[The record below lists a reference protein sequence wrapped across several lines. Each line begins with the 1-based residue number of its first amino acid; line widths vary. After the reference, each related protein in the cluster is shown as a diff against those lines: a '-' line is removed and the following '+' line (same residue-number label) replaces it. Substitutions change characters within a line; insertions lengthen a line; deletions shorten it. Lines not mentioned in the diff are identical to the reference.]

1 MLRSSAVRCSRCP
14 VQHSFR
20 SLSSRCRIQAR
31 YITHIPSKAIPRV
44 ARHSFGLS
52 NHGHWTP
59 RCFSTS
65 SAETSTAED
74 GALERGELPDAFLAR
89 PRNLS
94 EEDAWAV
101 VKRSQE
107 VWPPLQGTEEIAD
120 VWSSDWAQWP
130 HLFALYWHSSN
141 YLMIPSVEM
150 FVNLQYGIEGET
162 RPLLYS
168 IPVPDEK
175 WETWAKEAG
184 ADPDSP
190 QNDYLLFT
198 IIGKEKEVVYIA
210 NLDTQDI
217 LQLFEG
223 DEPVTVDTLVPLLSN
238 TDRLRYELLPPSEE
252 GCKLLDRIFA
262 RDSTVRET
270 LGEERWLG
278 MVPPDTQPWQE
289 WSALP
294 ENAEES
300 LENEIE
306 EEGELEEYE
315 ESQPLRDAN
324 GDDQDGL
331 TKVQGGEAA
340 EGEDV
345 MDDLEQTKL
354 SEEELGALQEAR
366 QLGLTKDLDEMGEM
380 MEDAEQEIERTVQR
394 FGEVMG
400 DLGNSSS
407 SPSDPA
413 VKTNSSSIADD
424 TLASDPEA
432 VNRAVEHILSGRG
445 TDALSISQLRGLSVE
460 QLAEVQERLEVVADE
475 LERAENEAASAWKQ
489 DGVEGLETSRLRDVE
504 DDDEDDDDRIR
515 VRLPY
520 KSSESDSDGPKR
532 DS

>member
-1 MLRSSAVRCSRCP
+1 
-14 VQHSFR
+14 
-20 SLSSRCRIQAR
+20 
-31 YITHIPSKAIPRV
+31 
-44 ARHSFGLS
+44 
-52 NHGHWTP
+52 
-59 RCFSTS
+59 
-65 SAETSTAED
+65 
-74 GALERGELPDAFLAR
+74 
-89 PRNLS
+89 
-94 EEDAWAV
+94 
-101 VKRSQE
+101 
-107 VWPPLQGTEEIAD
+107 
-120 VWSSDWAQWP
+120 
-130 HLFALYWHSSN
+130 
-141 YLMIPSVEM
+141 MIPAVEM

-175 WETWAKEAG
+175 WEAWAKEAG

-198 IIGKEKEVVYIA
+198 IVGKEKEAVYIA

-294 ENAEES
+294 ENVEES

-306 EEGELEEYE
+306 EDVEGKLEEYE
-315 ESQPLRDAN
+315 ENQPLREAN
-324 GDDQDGL
+324 GDDQDAL
-331 TKVQGGEAA
+331 TKVQDSEAA
-340 EGEDV
+340 VDLEGEDGI
-345 MDDLEQTKL
+345 DNLEETKL

-380 MEDAEQEIERTVQR
+380 MEDAEQEIERTVKR

-400 DLGNSSS
+400 DLGDSS
-407 SPSDPA
+407 SPPPNPA
-413 VKTNSSSIADD
+413 AQPNSSSIADD
-424 TLASDPEA
+424 TLASDPDA

-460 QLAEVQERLEVVADE
+460 QLAEVQERLEAVADE
-475 LERAENEAASAWKQ
+475 LERAENEAAAAWKQ
-489 DGVEGLETSRLRDVE
+489 DGAEGLETSQSRDVK
-504 DDDEDDDDRIR
+504 DDDDRIR